1 MRSRKIAMV
10 LAGLI
15 AFAGVALWLVVS
27 SSLLAGPRGDLTARI
42 LSSKLGRDVAINGGV
57 VVGLG
62 SVLHVRARGVSVP
75 SQTMG
80 GVELAGVGQL
90 DFDVTL
96 RDLIAGRIAPFG
108 IQVDGASTNLVIDSD
123 TQNSWDMGT
132 DKPASNTKPATSEGG
147 DLAGLLAGQE
157 IRLTNS
163 AVSYKDARNGLDI
176 DLALTSLNLSQKDQ
190 SAPLVFQG
198 TGAVNGQ
205 AMTLNG
211 SFPREE
217 PFKATL
223 DFDQMNIALSGGP
236 DQGGYGA
243 GFSTA
248 ISVEIGELGQLL
260 DVLKLQRTLSGTGQ
274 VSAILKVAGG
284 VVSVWNV
291 DVRAALDSGQSL
303 VVTGELGDV
312 TNPYDVTLDT
322 IIRLYSEAD
331 MPPATKSRRNLKL
344 TGIQMELAAQPSG
357 DPTRRMV
364 IETNGF
370 VLDTGGVGL
379 PPISVSEISRTPGG
393 LLRVGQAVLRIGPPD
408 APFLVLEG
416 AIEDALRLEGID
428 LGGTLSF
435 PAALIFGQEAFQT
448 SEILGGVTGGFRLR
462 GTGTELG
469 LTDLIA
475 VSEGSDL
482 WHLNVAG
489 SIGNT
494 LSFSDAD
501 LEITAD
507 IPSSADLLTAL
518 GLDPVDTG
526 IIKLSTN
533 VSSDGTKW
541 LYDTK
546 ISVAQSQLNVDLDL
560 DFDDLSPSIRGQ
572 ISSDLIK
579 IEQIRD
585 VITASLELA
594 TIGDLEATDATGTR
608 DGKRTEPLVLDKP
621 QTPTPDDAQ
630 PVSTD
635 GKRTEPLILAK
646 PGEDDPATATNP
658 RTSGPFRDVTLRPLG
673 SAILL
678 SGLEVD
684 VAIDLRNIE
693 GEKGSTS
700 LNSELK
706 MTGEKALLGP
716 LKFEYGGGFVDFS
729 AALDLENAPGK
740 LHLSGATGGWDFGT
754 LLQELKIKKRASGTL
769 GGSFDVS
776 GNHKSF
782 KDFLATITGA
792 ATISMRNGSIDSQ
805 LLDLAGLGIIPWLF
819 TKDRGPTAP
828 IVCVQAPLTITNG
841 RISTKQS
848 VLETD
853 QVQIVLFG
861 NVDLNRKTLDIS
873 GQPRRIGK
881 PLARSPWPFTAVG
894 PMAKPKVRVKSG
906 PRRLRRSDGASTM
919 PERRKICVPDI
930 LQLR

>member
-1 MRSRKIAMV
+1 MRIRKIAMV

-42 LSSKLGRDVAINGGV
+42 LSSKLGRDVAINDGV

-75 SQTMG
+75 SQTMED
-80 GVELAGVGQL
+80 VELAGVGQVA
-90 DFDVTL
+90 FDVTL

-108 IQVDGASTNLVIDSD
+108 IQVDGASANLVIDSD
-123 TQNSWDMGT
+123 AQNSWGMGAG
-132 DKPASNTKPATSEGG
+132 KPAPATKPATSDGV

-163 AVSYKDARNGLDI
+163 AVTYKDARTGLGI
-176 DLALTSLNLSQKDQ
+176 DLALTSLALSQKDQ

-205 AMTLNG
+205 DMTLNG
-211 SFPREE
+211 SFPREQ
-217 PFKATL
+217 PFTATL

-274 VSAILKVAGG
+274 VSAVLKVADG
-284 VVSVWNV
+284 VVSVWDV

-303 VVTGELGDV
+303 EVTGELGDV

-331 MPPATKSRRNLKL
+331 MPPATTSRRDLKL
-344 TGIQMELAAQPSG
+344 TGIQMGLTAQPDG

-379 PPISVSEISRTPGG
+379 PPISVSEISRTPDG

-416 AIEDALRLEGID
+416 AIEDALRLAGID

-435 PAALIFGQEAFQT
+435 PAALIFEPGAFQT
-448 SEILGGVTGGFRLR
+448 PEILGGVTGGFRLR

-494 LSFSDAD
+494 LNFSDAD
-501 LEITAD
+501 FEITAD

-518 GLDPVDTG
+518 GLDPVETG
-526 IIKLSTN
+526 AIKLNTS

-541 LYDTK
+541 LYNAK
-546 ISVAQSQLNVDLDL
+546 ISVAQSKFNVDLDL
-560 DFDDLSPSIRGQ
+560 DFDDQTPSIRGQ
-572 ISSDLIK
+572 ISSDLIRVQ
-579 IEQIRD
+579 QIRD
-585 VITASLELA
+585 VITASLKLA
-594 TIGDLEATDATGTR
+594 KIGDQDAAGAPETG

-621 QTPTPDDAQ
+621 QPATPDDTQ
-630 PVSTD
+630 PVSAD

-646 PGEDDPATATNP
+646 PGKDDPATAP
-658 RTSGPFRDVTLRPLG
+658 KARDAGPFRDVTLRPLG

-684 VAIDLRNIE
+684 LAIDLRKIE

-700 LNSELK
+700 LKSELK
-706 MTGEKALLGP
+706 VTGKEALLGP
-716 LKFEYGGGFVDFS
+716 LKFEYGGGYVDFS
-729 AALDLENAPGK
+729 AALDLEKVPGK
-740 LHLSGATGGWDFGT
+740 LHLSGSTGGWDFGA
-754 LLQELKIKKRASGTL
+754 LLEELKIKKRASGTL

-776 GNHKSF
+776 GNHVSF
-782 KDFLATITGA
+782 NDFLATVTGA

-861 NVDLNRKTLDIS
+861 YVDLNRKTLDIS

-894 PMAKPKVRVKSG
+894 PMAKPKIRVKSG
-906 PRRLRRSDGASTM
+906 PRRLRRSDGATTM

>member
-1 MRSRKIAMV
+1 MQSRKIAMV

-15 AFAGVALWLVVS
+15 AFTGVALWLVVS

-42 LSSKLGRDVAINGGV
+42 LSSKLGRDVEITGGV
-57 VVGLG
+57 VVSLG
-62 SVLHVRARGVSVP
+62 SALHVRARDVSVP
-75 SQTMG
+75 SQTMDDI
-80 GVELAGVGQL
+80 ELARVGQVE
-90 DFDVTL
+90 FNVTL

-108 IQVDGASTNLVIDSD
+108 IQVADASAILVIDSD
-123 TQNSWDMGT
+123 AQNSWGMSA
-132 DKPASNTKPATSEGG
+132 DKSASDTKPATSDGAE
-147 DLAGLLAGQE
+147 LAGLLAGQE

-163 AVSYKDARNGLDI
+163 NVTYKDARTGLDI
-176 DLALTSLNLSQKDQ
+176 DLALTSLALSQKDQ

-205 AMTLNG
+205 DMTLNG
-211 SFPREE
+211 SFPREQ

-236 DQGGYGA
+236 DQGGYAA

-248 ISVEIGELGQLL
+248 ITVEIGELGQLL

-274 VSAILKVAGG
+274 VSAVLKVADG
-284 VVSVWNV
+284 VVSVWDV
-291 DVRAALDSGQSL
+291 DVRAALYSGQSL
-303 VVTGELGDV
+303 EVTGELGDV

-322 IIRLYSEAD
+322 IIRLYSEAG
-331 MPPATKSRRNLKL
+331 MPPAIKSRRELKL
-344 TGIQMELAAQPSG
+344 TGIEMGLAAQPDG

-379 PPISVSEISRTPGG
+379 PPISVSEISRTPDG
-393 LLRVGQAVLRIGPPD
+393 LLRVGEAVLRIGPPD

-435 PAALIFGQEAFQT
+435 PAALIFGTEAFQT
-448 SEILGGVTGGFRLR
+448 SKVLGGVTGGFRLR
-462 GTGTELG
+462 GSGTELG

-482 WHLNVAG
+482 WHLNVTG

-507 IPSSADLLTAL
+507 IPSGVDLLTAL

-541 LYDTK
+541 LYDAN

-560 DFDDLSPSIRGQ
+560 DFDDQTPSIRGQ
-572 ISSDLIK
+572 ISSDLIRVQ
-579 IEQIRD
+579 QIRD
-585 VITASLELA
+585 IIAASLELA
-594 TIGDLEATDATGTR
+594 KIDDQEAADTPDTG

-621 QTPTPDDAQ
+621 TPDNAQ
-630 PVSTD
+630 SDSAD

-646 PGEDDPATATNP
+646 PGEDDPATAANP
-658 RTSGPFRDVTLRPLG
+658 RTRGPFRDVTLRPFG
-673 SAILL
+673 RAVLL

-684 VAIDLRNIE
+684 VAIDLRKIE
-693 GEKGSTS
+693 GEKGSSS
-700 LNSELK
+700 LKSDLRMKDEQ
-706 MTGEKALLGP
+706 ALLGP
-716 LKFEYGGGFVDFS
+716 LEFEYGGGYVDFS
-729 AALDLENAPGK
+729 AALDVKKAPDM
-740 LHLSGATGGWDFGT
+740 LQLSGSTGGWDFGT
-754 LLQELKIKKRASGTL
+754 LLQELKIKKRASGVM

-776 GNHKSF
+776 GKHASF
-782 KDFLATITGA
+782 KDFLATVTGA
-792 ATISMRNGSIDSQ
+792 ATVSMRNGSIDSQ

-828 IVCVQAPLTITNG
+828 IVCVQAPLTITKG

-881 PLARSPWPFTAVG
+881 PLSRSPWPFTAVG
-894 PMAKPKVRVKSG
+894 PMAKPKIKVKSG
-906 PRRLRRSDGASTM
+906 PRRLRRADGATTM
-919 PERRKICVPDI
+919 PERRKLCVPDI